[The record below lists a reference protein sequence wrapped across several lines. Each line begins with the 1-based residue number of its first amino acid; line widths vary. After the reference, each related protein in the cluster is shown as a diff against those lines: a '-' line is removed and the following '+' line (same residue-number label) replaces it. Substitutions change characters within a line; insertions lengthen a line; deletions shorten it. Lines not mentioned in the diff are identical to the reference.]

1 MDLSMDLKG
10 LRIQRRRQFWGE
22 IIPYLGYVMQSG
34 VAVMFLFMFIAFS
47 AWYTALVQN
56 VPVGLPIRWIMLVL
70 LLPLIVQSSFRTYLK
85 FPDVVYLLP
94 QESKMKNYLSGSW
107 FSGVMY
113 KLIGLTLVFLTAW
126 PLYIRSD
133 LTPKSFWTFLILLFI
148 LKISSSYGGWKELSM
163 VSVRASKGYRLLR
176 WVVMALALSAWLWEP
191 VGKSVIYILLLLA
204 TYMVS
209 LSFPMKHLVAWERLI
224 AKEQSQIGRVMMV
237 LGWFV
242 NVPESQ
248 QRVYPRRIFSKVGNR
263 LSWVQNSAY
272 RYLITKSFVRSDIF
286 GIVIRA
292 CVLGILL
299 VWWTRGSMLGSGIYL
314 FVLFLIGMQ
323 LSSLQRY
330 HHESF
335 WLNIYPIPANSR
347 QHNVKIFV
355 FQIHLLMAFILW
367 LPLWGDGW
375 EHVSLTFSTLACGI
389 VMSFLIRGFL
399 SRKIKQGYDED

>member
-1 MDLSMDLKG
+1 MDLKS

-34 VAVMFLFMFIAFS
+34 VAVMVLFMFIIFS
-47 AWYTALVQN
+47 AWYTSLVQH
-56 VPVGLPIRWIMLVL
+56 VPAGLPIRWIMLVII
-70 LLPLIVQSSFRTYLK
+70 LPLIVQSSFRTYLK
-85 FPDVVYLLP
+85 FPDVVFLLP
-94 QESKMKNYLSGSW
+94 QESKMKRYLSGSW

-113 KLIGLTLVFLTAW
+113 KLMGLTLVFLTAW

-133 LTPKSFWTFLILLFI
+133 VTPKSFWAFLILLFI

-163 VSVRASKGYRLLR
+163 VSARASKGYRLLR

-209 LSFPMKHLVAWERLI
+209 LSFPVKHLVAWERLI

-242 NVPESQ
+242 NVPERQ

-272 RYLITKSFVRSDIF
+272 RYLITKSFVRSDIL
-286 GIVIRA
+286 GIVMRA
-292 CVLGILL
+292 CLLGILL

-314 FVLFLIGMQ
+314 FFLFLVGVQ

-330 HHESF
+330 HRESF

-355 FQIHLLMAFILW
+355 FQVHLLIAIILW

-389 VMSFLIRGFL
+389 VMSFLIRGVL
-399 SRKIKQGYDED
+399 SRKVKQGNDED